1 MLGEL
6 FWGLHGMV
14 LLSHYLSSARID
26 TTSAQ
31 AGGEW
36 DGRRVLVL
44 YISFCLFMYFWF
56 KIKQT

>member
-1 MLGEL
+1 MLDEL
-6 FWGLHGMV
+6 FCAIYGMV

-26 TTSAQ
+26 MPSAE

-44 YISFCLFMYFWF
+44 YISFCLFMYF
-56 KIKQT
+56 